1 VRPRPEASALGR
13 IAGLLLSCCWASAG
27 CDRLPATWVEP
38 HTGLRLVRIAAGEF
52 EMGSPADEAGR
63 EAQEVLHRVRIT
75 HPYYLGATEVTQ
87 AQWAAVVGTRPSSFA
102 TCGGDCPVERV
113 SWNDVQVF
121 LRELG
126 RISGMPFRLPTE
138 AEWEYACRAGSQE
151 AFHTGAS
158 LQPTQANIDGDGEA
172 DSGPP
177 HRAGSAPTPVAAF
190 APNAFGLFDMHGNV
204 WEWTA
209 DDHCPYPAAPV
220 RDPVGECATEFKVI
234 RGGSWHYD
242 ASSARCALRYTH
254 RPQDSGFSLGFRVA
268 LPAAALRRA
277 T

>member
-1 VRPRPEASALGR
+1 VRPWPETARGLRAASARGRLG
-13 IAGLLLSCCWASAG
+13 GLLLACLWASG
-27 CDRLPATWVEP
+27 CDRPPSTWVEP
-38 HTGLRLVRIAAGEF
+38 RSGLRLVRIPAGEF

-63 EAQEVLHRVRIT
+63 EPQEVLHPVRIT
-75 HPYYLGATEVTQ
+75 RPYYLGATEVTQ

-102 TCGGDCPVERV
+102 ACGGDCPVERV
-113 SWNDVQVF
+113 SWHDVQEF

-126 RISGMPFRLPTE
+126 RISGLPFRLPTE

-151 AFHTGAS
+151 AFHTGS
-158 LQPTQANIDGDGEA
+158 ELQPTQANIDGDSEA
-172 DSGPP
+172 DSG
-177 HRAGSAPTPVAAF
+177 APTPVAAF

-209 DDHCPYPAAPV
+209 DDHCSYPSTSV
-220 RDPVGECATEFKVI
+220 RDPLGECATEFKVI

-242 ASSARCALRYTH
+242 ASSARCSLRYTH

-268 LPAAALRRA
+268 LPASALHVTR
-277 T
+277 